1 MSLMARI
8 RAFLNPTAG
17 AIAATAALQ
26 KSFDSER
33 RLWTTKGH
41 MLVSELENRPQW
53 VIEEGGKAVTF
64 IDEWVTKEGESVS
77 RATHHLDTKPL
88 TSETI
93 AGDVK

>member
-1 MSLMARI
+1 MTTIANRI
-8 RAFLNPTAG
+8 HAFLHPLDAVQL
-17 AIAATAALQ
+17 LQ

-41 MLVSELENRPQW
+41 LLVSELENRPQW

-77 RATHHLDTKPL
+77 RAVHHLDTKPL
-88 TSETI
+88 TSPTL
-93 AGDVK
+93 AGDVS